1 MLLALPA
8 LTCRSA
14 LPAQPEEKSA
24 PGISSHRLRA
34 IEAFINLPLYFEAN
48 QGQTDAQVKFL
59 SRGAGHL
66 LFLTPS
72 KAVLVLTR
80 REPGDTESRKTEE
93 KTERRTSGTVLSM
106 AFVGANRRPHVSGR
120 EQLPGKINY
129 FIGNDSRKWR
139 TNVATYGKVLYRDLY
154 PGIDLVY
161 YGRQGQLEYDLVI
174 RPGADLRNIAF
185 GFSGAERLEVDAQGD
200 LLLHTDLG
208 VIRQRKPV
216 VYQEI
221 NGVRREI
228 SGGYVLRGA
237 RQVGFKV
244 AAHDHSRPVIIDPVL
259 FYSTYLGGSGADSG
273 QGVAVDSAG
282 NAYVTGGTSS
292 INFPTTPGAFQTSRG
307 GSVFVAKLNPV
318 GSAPLV
324 YSTYFGGSG
333 GVSGGDN
340 GNAIAVDS
348 LGNAYVTGRTSS
360 TDFPTTLGAFQ
371 TTYAGGFTDAFAF
384 KLNSSGSAPVYSTY
398 LGGSSDDVGQG
409 IAVDSSA
416 NAYVTGQT
424 YSADFPTTLG
434 AFQTT
439 YGGNADAFVT
449 KLNPAGSAPLIYSTF
464 LGGSGQ
470 EYGRGIAVGSLG
482 NAYVA
487 GQTDSINFPVTA
499 GAFQTTS
506 AGGSHAFVTKLNL
519 AGSAPLDYSTYLG
532 GTGPDYGFGIAVD
545 SSGSAYVTGQTSSPN
560 FPTTPGA
567 FQTTFAGG
575 IPPGCCAPADAFVT
589 KFNPAGSAPLVYS
602 TYLGGNS
609 DDFGQSIALDSA
621 GNAWVT
627 GYTLSANFPTTPGAF
642 QPTYAGGPVDAFV
655 TKLNP
660 AGSAPLVYS
669 SYLGGS
675 LNDFG
680 AGIAV
685 DIFGNAYAT
694 GYTQSTNF
702 PTTAGAFQT
711 TYGGNTDGYVTKI
724 AEVNLEECPPSG
736 QGDCEQSEGGGEVD
750 DNDND
755 NQGQGDFSC
764 IVRRPS
770 TTGNISG
777 DLQFVSPANG
787 TRLQSVAITSLATI
801 GNTATFAGTCTD
813 NGVPCTFVANV
824 TDSGPIGAG
833 DIFTISISGGPVRG
847 GTLRSGKIK
856 VRPR

>member
-1 MLLALPA
+1 
-8 LTCRSA
+8 
-14 LPAQPEEKSA
+14 
-24 PGISSHRLRA
+24 
-34 IEAFINLPLYFEAN
+34 
-48 QGQTDAQVKFL
+48 
-59 SRGAGHL
+59 
-66 LFLTPS
+66 
-72 KAVLVLTR
+72 
-80 REPGDTESRKTEE
+80 
-93 KTERRTSGTVLSM
+93 
-106 AFVGANRRPHVSGR
+106 
-120 EQLPGKINY
+120 
-129 FIGNDSRKWR
+129 
-139 TNVATYGKVLYRDLY
+139 
-154 PGIDLVY
+154 
-161 YGRQGQLEYDLVI
+161 
-174 RPGADLRNIAF
+174 
-185 GFSGAERLEVDAQGD
+185 
-200 LLLHTDLG
+200 
-208 VIRQRKPV
+208 
-216 VYQEI
+216 
-221 NGVRREI
+221 
-228 SGGYVLRGA
+228 
-237 RQVGFKV
+237 
-244 AAHDHSRPVIIDPVL
+244 
-259 FYSTYLGGSGADSG
+259 
-273 QGVAVDSAG
+273 
-282 NAYVTGGTSS
+282 
-292 INFPTTPGAFQTSRG
+292 
-307 GSVFVAKLNPV
+307 
-318 GSAPLV
+318 LV

-333 GVSGGDN
+333 GASGGDN

-360 TDFPTTLGAFQ
+360 TDFPTTPGAFQ
-371 TTYAGGFTDAFAF
+371 TTYAGGFTDAFVF
-384 KLNSSGSAPVYSTY
+384 QLNPAGSARVYSTY
-398 LGGSSDDVGQG
+398 LGGTDEDAGHG
-409 IAVDSSA
+409 IAVDSSG
-416 NAYVTGQT
+416 NAHVTGHT
-424 YSADFPTTLG
+424 YSADFPTTLA

-464 LGGSGQ
+464 LGGSGL

-487 GQTDSINFPVTA
+487 GQTDSINFPVTV

-506 AGGSHAFVTKLNL
+506 AGGTHAFVTKLNL
-519 AGSAPLDYSTYLG
+519 TGSAPLDYSTYLG

-545 SSGSAYVTGQTSSPN
+545 SSGSAYVTGLTSSTN
-560 FPTTPGA
+560 FPTTVGA

-575 IPPGCCAPADAFVT
+575 IAPGGTDAFVT

-602 TYLGGNS
+602 TYLGGSS

-627 GYTLSANFPTTPGAF
+627 GYTLSANFPTTAGAF

-680 AGIAV
+680 TGIAV

-736 QGDCEQSEGGGEVD
+736 QGDCEQSQGGGEVD
-750 DNDND
+750 DNDNG

-764 IVRRPS
+764 IARRPS

-777 DLQFVSPANG
+777 DLQYLSPANA
-787 TRLQSVAITSLATI
+787 TRLQSVAITSLTTI
-801 GNTATFAGTCTD
+801 GNTATLAGTCTD

-847 GTLRSGKIK
+847 GTLRSGKIQ